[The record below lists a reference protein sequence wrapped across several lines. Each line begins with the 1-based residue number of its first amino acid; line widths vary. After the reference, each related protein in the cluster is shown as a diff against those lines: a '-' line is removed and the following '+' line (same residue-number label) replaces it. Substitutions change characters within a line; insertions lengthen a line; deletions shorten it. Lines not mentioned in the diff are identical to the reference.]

1 MMELLGAGRPSA
13 ECDALFLVGLL
24 SLIDVI
30 LQVPLDKALAP
41 LALSAGIEAS
51 VRGQGGPYQSLL
63 ALAMACERGD
73 AGVGAAGGDLRAAA
87 AACGIAPEQAS
98 ECHMQAL
105 SWAMQIQD

>member
-1 MMELLGAGRPSA
+1 MMELLGAGRAAA

-41 LALSAGIEAS
+41 LALGAGIDAS
-51 VRGQGGPYQSLL
+51 VRGEGGPYQALL
-63 ALAMACERGD
+63 ALAVACERGAD
-73 AGVGAAGGDLRAAA
+73 RAASDLQATA